1 MSVATL
7 EHDLDLSLFAPLTPE
22 QIFYFVAFEQE
33 EINSGPSRTGNNRA
47 GRLERLRFYIASH
60 CPDLPA
66 PEADDLRRIVRG
78 VAKMGWH
85 PTFKYSLWAQLFP
98 DSWWTFMNFGYDDID
113 LRAAPALVGSERY
126 WKWAVQLYD
135 KLGGLSELR
144 GKDVLEVGSGRGGG
158 ANYLARRYAPRS
170 YVAVDATRSNV
181 IFSRATH
188 RRPNLRFQHAFAEE
202 IPLRDGA
209 VDVVIN
215 VESCT
220 YYQPLRD
227 FASGVRRVLRPG
239 GHLVTAFYED
249 PRKILKMR
257 DTFVR
262 QGLRLTHTE
271 DISASVR
278 SAITRFTGGDCETVI
293 RENKTVRRKKVYRDM
308 MRFFFWTPTLTSGQ
322 APYVILEFEKR

>member
-1 MSVATL
+1 M
-7 EHDLDLSLFAPLTPE
+7 
-22 QIFYFVAFEQE
+22 
-33 EINSGPSRTGNNRA
+33 
-47 GRLERLRFYIASH
+47 
-60 CPDLPA
+60 
-66 PEADDLRRIVRG
+66 
-78 VAKMGWH
+78 
-85 PTFKYSLWAQLFP
+85 
-98 DSWWTFMNFGYDDID
+98 
-113 LRAAPALVGSERY
+113 
-126 WKWAVQLYD
+126 
-135 KLGGLSELR
+135 
-144 GKDVLEVGSGRGGG
+144 
-158 ANYLARRYAPRS
+158 
-170 YVAVDATRSNV
+170 

-209 VDVVIN
+209 VDIVIN

-220 YYQPLRD
+220 YYKPLRD

-239 GHLVTAFYED
+239 GRLVTAFYED

-278 SAITRFTGGDCETVI
+278 SAITRFTGGDCDTVI
-293 RENKTVRRKKVYRDM
+293 RENKTVRRKKVYREM

-322 APYVILEFEKR
+322 APYVLLEFEKR